1 MEAASVGVFMS
12 IFSCS
17 ACGGHAFTLSADL
30 KQAHCEDCKT
40 YLGSWQTLR
49 AKLKQNLHSSQ
60 PTLYVEVEPRP
71 KVVSF
76 RPRAA

>member
-1 MEAASVGVFMS
+1 MGVLMS

-17 ACGGHAFTLSADL
+17 ACGGHAFKLSADL

-49 AKLKQNLHSSQ
+49 AKLKQNLRPTR
-60 PTLYVEVEPRP
+60 PTLRVYTESTEMILG
-71 KVVSF
+71 
-76 RPRAA
+76 

>member
-1 MEAASVGVFMS
+1 MEAASVGVVMS

-17 ACGGHAFTLSADL
+17 ACGGHAFNLTADL
-30 KQAHCEDCKT
+30 KRAHCLDCKT
-40 YLGSWQTLR
+40 DLGNWQTLR

-60 PTLYVEVEPRP
+60 PTLYVEVDPRP
-71 KVVSF
+71 TVVSF